1 MTRTPEKTETRRARR
16 RRERAGRAAEAAASL
31 WLQLKGYRILAQR
44 ARMPACEIDIVAR
57 KGRMLVFVEVKSRRT
72 IDAAREAVTP
82 DLRRRLEQAANQW
95 ATHRHDAQ
103 SLLWRFDMMLL
114 APGRLPLHVRDAW
127 RAET

>member
-95 ATHRHDAQ
+95 ATHRRDAQ
-103 SLLWRFDMMLL
+103 NLLWRFDMMLL
-114 APGRLPLHVRDAW
+114 VPGRLPLHVRDAW
-127 RAET
+127 RAEI